1 MNQRFKVGDRVR
13 VVGVLGTLYRVKTGR
28 VVTVELNADGLH
40 ELDLYGVHIPGVAMG
55 DTKLA
60 DFQLALVPEELP

>member
-13 VVGVLGTLYRVKTGR
+13 VVGILGTLYRGKTGR
-28 VVTVELNADGLH
+28 VVTVELNTDGIH
-40 ELDLYGVHIPGVAMG
+40 ELDLYGVDIPGLVMG

-60 DFQLALVPEELP
+60 DFQLAPSPIF